1 MLTLIVD
8 AGRALIAKGG
18 VAMQKIGI
26 ALLIVGIAIFFIVGG
41 TGFLEFILSPEVP
54 VFLKVA
60 VFSIVAGALLIIL
73 SSLGKKDKYE
83 EVKK

>member
-1 MLTLIVD
+1 
-8 AGRALIAKGG
+8 
-18 VAMQKIGI
+18 MQKIGI

-60 VFSIVAGALLIIL
+60 IFSIVAGALLIIL